1 MENLQLQK
9 TKFYVLGI
17 LLALLSA
24 CTAGTEKTDSGQSSN
39 PEQER
44 PPISSYE
51 DYFIGEWKSVQ
62 SEGRDHAIITRN
74 GNNFLIQQG
83 KKTVPGVWDDENNII
98 RLNIGVPVDIMY
110 IEKEDMIVFGSG
122 GKYSR
127 VLKKQ

>member
-9 TKFYVLGI
+9 TKYYVLGI

-24 CTAGTEKTDSGQSSN
+24 CSSGTEKTDSGQSSN
-39 PEQER
+39 PDQER
-44 PPISSYE
+44 PPISPYK
-51 DYFIGEWKSVQ
+51 DNFIGEWKSVQ

-83 KKTVPGVWDDENNII
+83 KKTVPGVWDEENNII
-98 RLNIGVPVDIMY
+98 RLNIGVPMDIMY
-110 IEKEDMIVFGSG
+110 IEKEDMIVFGNG

-127 VLKKQ
+127 VSKKQ